1 MKNSDYNF
9 QKFGS
14 NVKRIKF
21 GKTKKTLEPFDL
33 LLIQKE
39 AFTDFLDN
47 KIHQAF
53 KNVFPIESSKGNV
66 RIEYISSTIEVH
78 DRDKLGYLRNKDV
91 VVNGKKKKE
100 PIFKKWS
107 WDWHGSY
114 FAIKEAKEKGKTY
127 SGKLKAKL
135 KLINEETGVVSNETV
150 LFGDIPLMTKGASFI
165 VNGSEKIIVSQL
177 VRAPG
182 AYFEL
187 EVRLL
192 GDDLFN
198 KLSIMPGLGVWLEI
212 YNKVTNNKKDTN
224 DWVKVKIDKKKA
236 IPITTFLRSFGLMRE
251 DILDL
256 FGDSDELIKTFKKEK
271 KLETQSEALDFI
283 YKAIRPGDRVTQSS
297 KDELYPN
304 MFFNKKRFDLTSSGR
319 YMVNRKLSLIDRITN
334 TFLLEN
340 LTTKE
345 GVILFK
351 KDTFITS
358 DIALDIQNKFIDKLL
373 PLKKFPNISN
383 KIYSKQLEKNP
394 SLKSMTKGIIVKV
407 YKIKDD
413 LTKKNYTVIANNPE
427 NKFEFLTVDDIMA
440 SISYYFNLLS
450 GLGSE
455 DDIDSLKNKRVRTI
469 GELLENQLKIGL
481 SWIETNTKERMSARE
496 VDKITPKNVISNK
509 LITKS
514 FTSFLNSSQLSQ
526 FMDQM
531 NPLSEVS
538 NKRRVTSLGPGGLS
552 RDAVVFRV
560 RDVHHTHYGR
570 ICPIETPEGPSIGL
584 ILNFA
589 IYSRINNYGFIETPY
604 FKVHDGIVNYNEYIF
619 LTAIEEEGVNIAQSS
634 IDLDENNKIKN
645 KEIMV
650 RNNGEYKLVS
660 SKDVNYLDVASNQLV
675 SIASSAIPFLENDDA
690 NRTLMGANMQRQ
702 AVPLVDP
709 SSPVVATGTEEI
721 VARFSP
727 TNITS
732 MIDGKVSFVDSQRI
746 EIEGK
751 DSKKHIY
758 NLRTFERS
766 NQGSVISQR
775 PIVSIGDKVKQ
786 NQLLTDGPSFKDGEL
801 ALGKNV
807 LVALTT
813 WNGFNYEDAIIVSER
828 LVKDDVYT
836 SLHIEKYE
844 IQFRKAKIG
853 NDILTTEIPNVSN
866 FSKRWLDS
874 NGIVRIGSEVS
885 AGDILV
891 GRISPKG
898 EENLTPE
905 ERLVVAIFSER
916 SKSHRDTSLKV
927 KHGQGGT
934 VIDVDEMS
942 RENGDKLDDDVEKII
957 KVYIAQKRKI
967 KVGDKMA
974 GRHGNK
980 GVISRVL
987 PIEDMPHLE
996 DGTPIDIML
1005 NPLGVPSRMNIGQV
1019 LELHLGMIAREMNV
1033 KFATPI
1039 FDGAKPSDISKMLVE
1054 ANLPETGKFTLFDS
1068 ITGEK
1073 FDNPV
1078 AVGIMYMLKLSHMV
1092 DDKMH
1097 ARSVGPYS
1105 LITQQ
1110 PLGGK
1115 SQNGGQRFGE
1125 MEVWALEAYGASNLL
1140 QEILTYKSD
1149 DISGR
1154 NRLYNSIAHGKH
1166 LPRPGTPESFNVLQ
1180 NELRGLLIKTEL
1192 LNDNENENR
1201 EDDDE

>member
-1 MKNSDYNF
+1 MKSSNYNF
-9 QKFGS
+9 QKFGLG
-14 NVKRIKF
+14 VKRVKF
-21 GKTKKTLEPFDL
+21 GKTKKILEPSDL
-33 LLIQKE
+33 MLIQKE
-39 AFTDFLDN
+39 AFTDFLEN
-47 KIHQAF
+47 KINKAF

-66 RIEYISSTIEVH
+66 RIEYISSTIEVQ
-78 DRDKLGYLRNKDV
+78 DRDKLGFLRTKE
-91 VVNGKKKKE
+91 VNVGGKKKKE

-107 WDWHGSY
+107 WDWSGSY

-127 SGKLKAKL
+127 SGKLNAKL
-135 KLINEETGVVSNETV
+135 KLINEETGVISTENV
-150 LFGDIPLMTKGASFI
+150 LFGEIPLMTKGASFI

-198 KLSIMPGLGVWLEI
+198 KLSVMPGLGVWLEI

-224 DWVKVKIDKKKA
+224 DWVKVKIDKRKA
-236 IPITTFLRSFGLMRE
+236 IPITTFLRSLGLNRE
-251 DILDL
+251 DILEL

-271 KLETQSEALDFI
+271 KLETQNEALEFI
-283 YKAIRPGDRVTQSS
+283 YKVLRPGDRVTQPSM
-297 KDELYPN
+297 DELYPN
-304 MFFNKKRFDLTSSGR
+304 MLFNKKRFDLTDSGR
-319 YMVNRKLSLIDRITN
+319 YMINRKLNLVDRITN
-334 TFLLEN
+334 AFLAEDLKTREG
-340 LTTKE
+340 TT
-345 GVILFK
+345 LFK
-351 KDTFITS
+351 KNTFITK
-358 DIALDIQNKFIDKLL
+358 DVAIDIQDKFENKLL
-373 PLKKFPNISN
+373 PLTKFPNISN

-394 SLKSMTKGIIVKV
+394 LLKSMTKGIIVKV
-407 YKIKDD
+407 FKKIDD
-413 LTKKNYTVIANNPE
+413 ELPKIHTIIGNNPD
-427 NKFEFLTVDDIMA
+427 NKFEFLTVDDIIA
-440 SISYYFNLLS
+440 SISYYFNLLN

-496 VDKITPKNVISNK
+496 IDKITPKNVISNK

-514 FTSFLNSSQLSQ
+514 FTSFLNSSQLAQ
-526 FMDQM
+526 FMDQI

-589 IYSRINNYGFIETPY
+589 IYSRINKYGFIETPY
-604 FKVHDGIVNYNEYIF
+604 FKVDNGVVNYDKYIY
-619 LTAIEEEGVNIAQSS
+619 LTAIAEENLNIAQSS
-634 IDLDENNKIKN
+634 IDLDENNKITN

-650 RNNGEYKLVS
+650 RNNGEYKLVNF
-660 SKDVNYLDVASNQLV
+660 KDVNYIDVASNQLV

-702 AVPLVDP
+702 AVPLVNP
-709 SSPVVATGTEEI
+709 ESPVVATGTEEI
-721 VARFSP
+721 IAKFSP

-732 MIDGKVSFVDSQRI
+732 MVDGKVSFVDSRKV

-751 DSKKHIY
+751 DSKKYIY

-775 PIVSIGDKVKQ
+775 PVVSLGEKIKA
-786 NQLLTDGPSFKDGEL
+786 NQLLTDGPSFDNGEL

-813 WNGFNYEDAIIVSER
+813 WNGFNYEDAIIISER

-934 VIDVDEMS
+934 IIDIEELS
-942 RENGDKLDDDVEKII
+942 RENGDKLDDDIEKII

-1019 LELHLGMIAREMNV
+1019 LELHLGMVGKELNI

-1039 FDGAKPSDISKMLVE
+1039 FDGAKPSDINKMLVE
-1054 ANLPETGKFTLFDS
+1054 AKLPESGKFTLIDS
-1068 ITGEK
+1068 ISGEK
-1073 FDNPV
+1073 FDNEIS
-1078 AVGIMYMLKLSHMV
+1078 VGIMYMLKLSHMV

-1149 DISGR
+1149 DINGR
-1154 NRLYNSIAHGKH
+1154 NRLYNSIAHNKM
-1166 LPRPGTPESFNVLQ
+1166 LPKPGIPESFNVLQ
-1180 NELRGLLIKTEL
+1180 NELRGLLVKTEL
-1192 LNDNENENR
+1192 LYEDNEENENE
-1201 EDDDE
+1201 